1 MPDQSLPQEKNS
13 KQTITWILDAVKE
26 GEAFLAHQFG
36 YNQIDHAVSV
46 IQGEH
51 AHRRLVHRDL
61 SHFQLNLVG
70 KVVSDNVASLTDIKP
85 YFSYRTAN
93 ADFKAQAD
101 IFNNLAQTWW
111 VNNFID
117 LKLAGAVQLA
127 IPAGCS
133 YLQFIWNPE
142 LQGGRGDL
150 DLIPRDARD
159 VIPIRPTSSL
169 SIQDS
174 MGVIVRS
181 DETVSYLR
189 QRYPHLSAH
198 IKPDRDLAFT
208 TRRTISPTGAL
219 GRFLSPMMSRIKR
232 ARQGGPIRVPGKEV
246 FTVYLKDDSTNNGDR
261 DVAMGF
267 DNKGK
272 ARNWSYLVGPG
283 EPLYPR
289 GRTIICSEDIVYYD
303 GPNVFLFDTFPIIKL
318 YMDMSFVYPDSYF
331 SKPVTQDLLQL
342 NEMVNEI
349 VSGVL
354 DNVRKELRP
363 NIIADMRSI
372 SKAKLDQF
380 DSRRGG
386 QYLRVRP
393 VGTQPIEFIGGVDL
407 KKYVFDLL
415 QFGIEQIGSLSG
427 SQDLSALT
435 RLKQVPAQ
443 ESIEAIV
450 QSMSPQLRM
459 RGRLIEFA
467 IRELA
472 HMLKFGF
479 LQWYNAPRRMAIL
492 GADGIT
498 IEDFDFDPGSFV
510 PDGGGFLKNITDTD
524 GNQDPE
530 EQEVEGFKGLTKM
543 QRAIKHAGNF
553 TFYVV
558 PNSMLQFQLLSKK
571 AEAIMLRKMGEID
584 HNTFLEIMEVA
595 NISGINK
602 NLSSEIDQKLQA
614 LAEAQSAPQG
624 RPQTLQQNPAIES
637 KGGGP
642 GEPTRSTVTTS

>member
-1 MPDQSLPQEKNS
+1 MY
-13 KQTITWILDAVKE
+13 I
-26 GEAFLAHQFG
+26 
-36 YNQIDHAVSV
+36 
-46 IQGEH
+46 
-51 AHRRLVHRDL
+51 
-61 SHFQLNLVG
+61 
-70 KVVSDNVASLTDIKP
+70 
-85 YFSYRTAN
+85 
-93 ADFKAQAD
+93 
-101 IFNNLAQTWW
+101 
-111 VNNFID
+111 
-117 LKLAGAVQLA
+117 
-127 IPAGCS
+127 
-133 YLQFIWNPE
+133 
-142 LQGGRGDL
+142 
-150 DLIPRDARD
+150 
-159 VIPIRPTSSL
+159 
-169 SIQDS
+169 
-174 MGVIVRS
+174 
-181 DETVSYLR
+181 
-189 QRYPHLSAH
+189 
-198 IKPDRDLAFT
+198 
-208 TRRTISPTGAL
+208 
-219 GRFLSPMMSRIKR
+219 
-232 ARQGGPIRVPGKEV
+232 
-246 FTVYLKDDSTNNGDR
+246 KDDAINKSGN

-267 DNKGK
+267 DHKDR
-272 ARNWSYLVGPG
+272 ARNWSYIVKPG
-283 EPLYPR
+283 EALYPR
-289 GRTIICSEDIVYYD
+289 GRTVICSEDIVYYD

-349 VSGVL
+349 VSGVV
-354 DNVRKELRP
+354 DNIRKELRP

-393 VGTQPIEFIGGVDL
+393 VGEKPIEFVGGSDL
-407 KKYVFDLL
+407 KRYVFDML
-415 QFGIEQIGSLSG
+415 QFAIEQIGSMSG

-435 RLKQVPAQ
+435 RLKQVPAS

-492 GADGIT
+492 GPDGLT
-498 IEDFDFDPGSFV
+498 MEDFDYDPGNLI
-510 PDGGGFLKNITDTD
+510 PDGGGFLRNITDTD
-524 GNQDPE
+524 GNVNPD
-530 EQEVEGFKGLTKM
+530 EQKVKGYEGLTKM
-543 QRAIKHAGNF
+543 QRAIKHAENF

-614 LAEAQSAPQG
+614 LAEAQSGSPG
-624 RPQTLQQNPAIES
+624 RPQTNQQSPSIET

-642 GEPTRSTVTTS
+642 GEATRSTVTTS

>member
-1 MPDQSLPQEKNS
+1 MAHNNLPPEKNA
-13 KQTITWILDAVKE
+13 KETITWVLDAVKE

-46 IQGEH
+46 IQGERSNRH
-51 AHRRLVHRDL
+51 LQHRDL
-61 SHFQLNLVG
+61 SHFNINLVG

-93 ADFKAQAD
+93 PAFKAQAD
-101 IFNNLAQTWW
+101 IFNNLAQSWW

-117 LKLAGAVQLA
+117 LKIAGAVQLA
-127 IPAGCS
+127 IPAGCA
-133 YLQFIWNPE
+133 YLHFIWNPE
-142 LQGGRGDL
+142 LQGGKGDL

-189 QRYPHLSAH
+189 GRYPHLADF
-198 IKPDRDLAFT
+198 IKPDTDLAFT

-219 GRFLSPMMSRIKR
+219 GRFLSPMLGRIKR

-246 FTVYLKDDSTNNGDR
+246 FTVYLKDDRINKTENN
-261 DVAMGF
+261 VAMGF
-267 DNKGK
+267 DHKDR
-272 ARNWSYLVGPG
+272 ARNWSYIVKPG

-289 GRTIICSEDIVYYD
+289 GRTVICSEDIVYYD

-349 VSGVL
+349 VSGVV
-354 DNVRKELRP
+354 DNIRKELRP

-393 VGTQPIEFIGGVDL
+393 VGTQPIEFIGGSDL
-407 KKYVFDLL
+407 KRYVFDML
-415 QFGIEQIGSLSG
+415 QFAIEQIGSMSG

-492 GADGIT
+492 GPDGMT
-498 IEDFDFDPGSFV
+498 MEDFDYDPGNLI

-524 GNQDPE
+524 GNTNPD
-530 EQEVEGFKGLTKM
+530 EQKVKGFEGLTKL
-543 QRAIKHAGNF
+543 QRAVKHAENF

-602 NLSSEIDQKLQA
+602 NLSSEIDQKMQA
-614 LAEAQSAPQG
+614 LAEAQSGPVG
-624 RPQTLQQNPAIES
+624 RPQTNQQNPSIER

-642 GEPTRSTVTTS
+642 GEASRATVTTS

>member
-1 MPDQSLPQEKNS
+1 MALKTLPIQQNAKD
-13 KQTITWILDAVKE
+13 TIDWVLAAVAE
-26 GEAFLAHQFG
+26 GEAFLSAQFG
-36 YNQIDHAVSV
+36 YHQIDHAISV
-46 IQGEH
+46 IQGEQNSRFGGH
-51 AHRRLVHRDL
+51 KELAH
-61 SHFQLNLVG
+61 FNINLVG

-85 YFSYRTAN
+85 YFEYRTSN
-93 ADFKAQAD
+93 ATFQEQAD
-101 IFNNLAQTWW
+101 IFNNLAQGWW
-111 VNNFID
+111 MNNFID
-117 LKLAGAVQLA
+117 LKIAGAIQLA
-127 IPAGCS
+127 IPAGCA

-142 LQGGRGDL
+142 LQGGKGDL

-181 DETVSYLR
+181 DETVSYLKG
-189 QRYPHLSAH
+189 RYHHLADH

-208 TRRTISPTGAL
+208 TRRTISPSGAL
-219 GRFLSPMMSRIKR
+219 GRFLSPMMARVKR

-246 FTVYLKDDSTNNGDR
+246 FTVYLKDDSINRSDR

-272 ARNWSYLVGPG
+272 ARTWSYLVKPG
-283 EPLYPR
+283 EALYPR

-331 SKPVTQDLLQL
+331 SKPVTQDLLSL

-349 VSGVL
+349 ITGVM

-363 NIIADMRSI
+363 NIIADMRAI
-372 SKAKLDQF
+372 SSTKLDNF

-393 VGTQPIEFIGGVDL
+393 VGTQPIEFVGGSKL
-407 KKYVFDLL
+407 EKYVFDML
-415 QFGIEQIGSLSG
+415 QFGMDQIEGLSG
-427 SQDLSALT
+427 SKDLSSLT
-435 RLKQVPAQ
+435 RLKQLPAK
-443 ESIEAIV
+443 ETVDALV

-492 GADGIT
+492 GADGLT
-498 IEDFDFDPGSFV
+498 LEDFDFDPGNLV
-510 PDGGGFLKNITDTD
+510 PDGGGIMNITDTD
-524 GNQDPE
+524 GNRTE
-530 EQEVEGFKGLTKM
+530 RKIEGFKGLTKM
-543 QRAIKHAGNF
+543 ERAIKHAANF
-553 TFYVV
+553 TFYVT
-558 PNSMLQFQLLSKK
+558 PNSMLELQLQSKK
-571 AEAIMLRKMGEID
+571 AEALTLRKMGEID

-595 NISGINK
+595 DISGINK
-602 NLSSEIDQKLQA
+602 NLTSEIDQKIAALQA
-614 LAEAQSAPQG
+614 AEAGDVG
-624 RPQTLQQNPAIES
+624 RPSTNAQKPQLET
-637 KGGGP
+637 KGGRP
-642 GEPTRSTVTTS
+642 GEAVRSTVTTS

>member
-1 MPDQSLPQEKNS
+1 MPQTAAPIERNAKD
-13 KQTITWILDAVKE
+13 TITWVMEAVRE
-26 GEAFLAHQFG
+26 GEAFLANQFG
-36 YNQIDHAVSV
+36 YNQIDQAISV
-46 IQGEH
+46 IQGEQRNQQISH
-51 AHRRLVHRDL
+51 TGL
-61 SHFQLNLVG
+61 SNFNINLVG
-70 KVVSDNVASLTDIKP
+70 KVVGDNVASLTDIKP

-93 ADFKAQAD
+93 KQFQPQAD
-101 IFNNLAQTWW
+101 ILNKLAQSWW
-111 VNNFID
+111 MNNFID

-142 LQGGRGDL
+142 RSGGKGDL
-150 DLIPRDARD
+150 DIIPRDARD

-169 SIQDS
+169 TIQDS
-174 MGVIVRS
+174 LGVIIKS
-181 DETVSYLR
+181 DETVAFLR
-189 QRYPHLSAH
+189 GRYPNLKNH
-198 IKPDRDLAFT
+198 IRADKDLAFT

-219 GRFLSPMMSRIKR
+219 GRFLSPMITRMKR
-232 ARQGGPIRVPGKEV
+232 GRSGGTIRVPGKEV
-246 FTVYLKDDSTNNGDR
+246 FTVYLKDDSMNESGH

-267 DNKGK
+267 DNKDK
-272 ARNWSYLVGPG
+272 PRNWSYIVKPN

-303 GPNVFLFDTFPIIKL
+303 GPNVFLFDMFPIVKL

-372 SKAKLDQF
+372 SKSKLEAF

-393 VGTQPIEFIGGVDL
+393 VGQNPIEFVGGNKL
-407 KKYVFDLL
+407 EKYVFDMM
-415 QFGIEQIGSLSG
+415 QFGLQQIGSLSG
-427 SQDLSALT
+427 STDLSAFAG
-435 RLKQVPAQ
+435 LKQIPAS
-443 ESIEAIV
+443 ESIEQIV

-479 LQWYNAPRRMAIL
+479 MQWYTAARRMAIL
-492 GADGIT
+492 GADGMT
-498 IEDFDFDPGSFV
+498 LEDFDYEPNTLV
-510 PDGGGFLKNITDTD
+510 PDGGGRLNDTD
-524 GNQDPE
+524 GNSANFND
-530 EQEVEGFKGLTKM
+530 FAGLPKIE
-543 QRAIKHAGNF
+543 RAIKHADNF

-558 PNSMLQFQLLSKK
+558 PGSMLQFQLLSKK

-595 NISGINK
+595 NISGINA
-602 NLSSEIDQKLQA
+602 NLSSEIDQKLAA
-614 LAEAQSAPQG
+614 LQEASEGQVG
-624 RPQTLQQNPAIES
+624 RPATNKQTPQIET
-637 KGGGP
+637 KEGGRP
-642 GEPTRSTVTTS
+642 SVTTS

>member
-1 MPDQSLPQEKNS
+1 MAREQIPLEKNA
-13 KQTITWILDAVKE
+13 KDTITWVLDAVKE
-26 GEAFLAHQFG
+26 GEAFLSAQFG
-36 YNQIDHAVSV
+36 YNQIDHAISV
-46 IQGEH
+46 IQGEKSNQ
-51 AHRRLVHRDL
+51 RLVHRDL
-61 SHFQLNLVG
+61 SHFNLNLVG

-93 ADFKAQAD
+93 NDFKAQAD
-101 IFNNLAQTWW
+101 IFNNLAQSWW
-111 VNNFID
+111 INNFID
-117 LKLAGAVQLA
+117 LKIAGAVQLA

-142 LQGGRGDL
+142 LQGGKGDL

-174 MGVIVRS
+174 QGVIVKS
-181 DETVSYLR
+181 DETVSFLKG
-189 QRYPHLSAH
+189 RYPHLIDF
-198 IKPDRDLAFT
+198 IKADRDLAFT
-208 TRRTISPTGAL
+208 TKRSISPTGAL

-246 FTVYLKDDSTNNGDR
+246 FTVYLKDDSINNSGH

-267 DNKGK
+267 DHKDR
-272 ARNWSYLVGPG
+272 ARNWSYVVKPK

-289 GRTIICSEDIVYYD
+289 GRTIICSEDIVFYD
-303 GPNVFLFDTFPIIKL
+303 GPNVFLFDTFPVIKL

-331 SKPVTQDLLQL
+331 SKSVTQDLLQI

-349 VSGVL
+349 VSGVM
-354 DNVRKELRP
+354 DNIRKELRP
-363 NIIADMRSI
+363 NIIADMRAI

-393 VGTQPIEFIGGVDL
+393 VGTNPIEFIGGTDL
-407 KKYVFDLL
+407 KKYVFDMLS
-415 QFGIEQIGSLSG
+415 FGIDQMGNLSG
-427 SQDLSALT
+427 STDLSALT
-435 RLKQVPAQ
+435 KLKQVPAQ
-443 ESIEAIV
+443 ASIDTII

-492 GADGIT
+492 GADGLT
-498 IEDFDFDPGSFV
+498 LEDFDYDPGNLI
-510 PDGGGFLKNITDTD
+510 PDGGGFLRNLTDTD
-524 GNQDPE
+524 GNVNPE
-530 EQEVEGFKGLTKM
+530 EQEVQGFAGKTKLE
-543 QRAIKHAGNF
+543 RAVKHAGNF
-553 TFYVV
+553 TFYVT
-558 PNSMLQFQLLSKK
+558 PNSMLQFQLLQKK
-571 AEAIMLRKMGEID
+571 SEAIMLRTMGEID
-584 HNTFLEIMEVA
+584 HNTFLEIMEVP

-602 NLSSEIDQKLQA
+602 ALMSEIDQKMQA
-614 LAEAQSAPQG
+614 LAQATAGSPG
-624 RPQTLQQNPAIES
+624 RPATNQQAPSLEQ

-642 GEPTRSTVTTS
+642 GEATRVTNTTS

>member
-1 MPDQSLPQEKNS
+1 MALKTLPTQNNAKE
-13 KQTITWILDAVKE
+13 TIDWVMAAVAE
-26 GEAFLAHQFG
+26 GEAFLSAQFG
-36 YNQIDHAVSV
+36 YHQIDHAISV
-46 IQGEH
+46 IQGEKNTH
-51 AHRRLVHRDL
+51 FGGHKDL
-61 SHFQLNLVG
+61 SSFNINLVG
-70 KVVSDNVASLTDIKP
+70 KVVGDNVASLTDIKP
-85 YFSYRTAN
+85 YFEYRTAN
-93 ADFKAQAD
+93 ATFQEQAD
-101 IFNNLAQTWW
+101 IFNKLAQGWW
-111 VNNFID
+111 MNNFID
-117 LKLAGAVQLA
+117 LKIAGAIQLA
-127 IPAGCS
+127 IPAGCA

-142 LQGGRGDL
+142 LQGGKGDL

-181 DETVSYLR
+181 DETVNYLKS
-189 QRYPHLSAH
+189 RYHHLAEH

-208 TRRTISPTGAL
+208 TRRTISPSGAL
-219 GRFLSPMMSRIKR
+219 GRFLSPMMARIKR

-246 FTVYLKDDSTNNGDR
+246 FTVYLKDDSINRSRTES
-261 DVAMGF
+261 VAMGF

-272 ARNWSYLVGPG
+272 ARTWSYLVKPG
-283 EPLYPR
+283 EALYPR

-331 SKPVTQDLLQL
+331 SKPVTQDLLSL

-349 VSGVL
+349 VSGVM

-363 NIIADMRSI
+363 NIIADMRAI
-372 SKAKLDQF
+372 SSTKLDNF

-393 VGTQPIEFIGGVDL
+393 VGTQPIEFIGGTDL
-407 KKYVFDLL
+407 KKYVFDML
-415 QFGIEQIGSLSG
+415 QFGMDQIEGLSG
-427 SQDLSALT
+427 SKDLSALT
-435 RLKQVPAQ
+435 RLKQLPAK
-443 ESIEAIV
+443 ETVDAIM

-479 LQWYNAPRRMAIL
+479 LQWYNAPRRMAVL
-492 GADGIT
+492 GADGLT
-498 IEDFDFDPGSFV
+498 LEDFDYDPGNLV
-510 PDGGGFLKNITDTD
+510 PDGGGIMNITDTD
-524 GNQDPE
+524 GNRTE
-530 EQEVEGFKGLTKM
+530 RKIEGFEGKTKM
-543 QRAIKHAGNF
+543 ERAIKHAANF
-553 TFYVV
+553 TFYVM
-558 PNSMLQFQLLSKK
+558 PNSMLELQLQSKK

-595 NISGINK
+595 NISGVNK
-602 NLSSEIDQKLQA
+602 NLTSEIDRKIAALQA
-614 LAEAQSAPQG
+614 AEAGDVG
-624 RPQTLQQNPAIES
+624 RPQTLAQNPQIET
-637 KGGGP
+637 KQGGP
-642 GEPTRSTVTTS
+642 GEGARSTVTTS

>member
-1 MPDQSLPQEKNS
+1 MPDNQLPAENNAKD
-13 KQTITWILDAVKE
+13 TISWVLAAVQE
-26 GEAFLAHQFG
+26 GEAFLSAQFG
-36 YNQIDHAVSV
+36 YNQIDQAVSV
-46 IQGEH
+46 IQGEN
-51 AHRRLVHRDL
+51 ANRRLIHKDL
-61 SHFQLNLVG
+61 SHFQINLVG

-85 YFSYRTAN
+85 YFSYRTSN
-93 ADFKAQAD
+93 PMFQAQAD
-101 IFNNLAQTWW
+101 IFNNLAQSWW
-111 VNNFID
+111 MTNFID
-117 LKLAGAVQLA
+117 LKIAGAVQLA

-142 LQGGRGDL
+142 LQGGKGDL

-159 VIPIRPTSSL
+159 VIPIRPTASL

-181 DETVSYLR
+181 DETINFLKSK
-189 QRYPHLSAH
+189 YPHLKDH
-198 IKPDRDLAFT
+198 IKADRDLAFT

-219 GRFLSPMMSRIKR
+219 GRFLSPMMSRMKR

-246 FTVYLKDDSTNNGDR
+246 FTVYLKDDRVNHSGR

-267 DNKGK
+267 DHKDR
-272 ARNWSYLVGPG
+272 ARNWSYIVKPG

-303 GPNVFLFDTFPIIKL
+303 GPNVFLFDSFPLIKL

-349 VSGVL
+349 VSGVI

-363 NIIADMRSI
+363 NIIADIRAI
-372 SKAKLDQF
+372 SKTKLDNF

-386 QYLRVRP
+386 QYLRVRR
-393 VGTQPIEFIGGVDL
+393 VGDKPIEFVGGTEL
-407 KKYVFDLL
+407 KQYVFEMLT
-415 QFGIEQIGSLSG
+415 FGISQIESLSG
-427 SQDLSALT
+427 SQDLSNLA
-435 RLKQVPAQ
+435 RLKQMPAK
-443 ESIEAIV
+443 ETIEEIM

-492 GADGIT
+492 GPDGLT
-498 IEDFDFDPGSFV
+498 LEDFDFDPANMI
-510 PDGGGFLKNITDTD
+510 PDGGGFLRNVTDTD
-524 GNQDPE
+524 GN
-530 EQEVEGFKGLTKM
+530 VTEGETELNEFAGLSKVD
-543 QRAIKHAGNF
+543 RAIKHAANF
-553 TFYVV
+553 TFYVT
-558 PNSMLQFQLLSKK
+558 PNSMLQMSLNSKK
-571 AEAIMLRKMGEID
+571 AQAIMLRKMGEID
-584 HNTFLEIMEVA
+584 HNTFLEIMEVS
-595 NISGINK
+595 NVSEINK
-602 NLSSEIDQKLQA
+602 NLTSEIDQLLKARDEA
-614 LAEAQSAPQG
+614 LAAPVG
-624 RPQTLQQNPAIES
+624 RPATNQQAPKIETRE
-637 KGGGP
+637 GGR
-642 GEPTRSTVTTS
+642 PTVATS